1 MTLRPVL
8 AALFV
13 LVCGPVAAQ
22 PLARLAQPARA
33 RAAITVRP
41 IQTHPVVFY
50 VVKGAPDSCGSGC
63 DTWIAIEGQIDGGAA
78 ARFRRFFQPLRNRNL
93 PIYITSPGGNLD
105 QALAM
110 GTFLHAKPAVV
121 RVARTVVKECGF
133 EAQDSDVCL
142 KLKQSGRELTGDLW
156 TRNAICNSA
165 CPYFLLGASTR
176 EIAPDAS
183 LGVHSAKV
191 ITQFVGV
198 VPTPAMLA
206 AAARRGQERSNGL
219 LANYFARV
227 GADAGLLKLVGT
239 VKFEDVH
246 VLTREE
252 IIRFGIDRREHVETP
267 WHFENGGRS
276 MVDKVASEKVE
287 GASSYRLLQWRLI
300 CSSAEQFELDL
311 QRPAAK
317 SVFPAVAITDAA
329 AAPLYFTQITAQ
341 AGGAEFWGVR
351 MKRAALDELAAEPQF
366 EFIESSETPD
376 GRQATHT
383 ALSTEGLSRALDSL
397 LPTCP
402 PAKAV
407 TVSTRDAAEK

>member
-8 AALFV
+8 AAVLV
-13 LVCGPVAAQ
+13 LVCGSAMAQTVVQAAQ
-22 PLARLAQPARA
+22 PVRARPIPAR
-33 RAAITVRP
+33 
-41 IQTHPVVFY
+41 PVVFY
-50 VVKGAPDSCGSGC
+50 VARGAPDSCGSGC

-78 ARFRRFFQPLRNRNL
+78 ARFRKFFQPLRNRNL

-133 EAQDSDVCL
+133 EAQDGDVCL
-142 KLKQSGRELTGDLW
+142 KLKQSGRVLTGDLW

-191 ITQFVGV
+191 ITQFLGI

-206 AAARRGQERSNGL
+206 AAAERGRERTNGL
-219 LANYFARV
+219 LAKYFARV
-227 GADAGLLKLVGT
+227 GADNGLLKLVST

-252 IIRFGIDRREHVETP
+252 IVRFGIDRREHVETP
-267 WHFENGGRS
+267 WQFENGGRS
-276 MVDKVASEKVE
+276 MIDKIATGKVE
-287 GASSYRLLQWRLI
+287 GDSSYRLLQWRLI
-300 CSSAEQFELDL
+300 CMSTEQFELDV
-311 QRPAAK
+311 QRPAAT

-329 AAPLYFTQITAQ
+329 AAPIYFTQITAK
-341 AGGAEFWGVR
+341 AGGAEYWGVR
-351 MKRAALDELAAEPQF
+351 IKRAALDELAAEPQF
-366 EFIESSETPD
+366 EFIESSQTAD
-376 GRQATHT
+376 GRQAAHT
-383 ALSTEGLSRALDSL
+383 ALSTEGLSRALDTL

-402 PAKAV
+402 PVKVVA
-407 TVSTRDAAEK
+407 VSTRDAATK